1 MDPYLDTLV
10 CMKIKLTYCF
20 IKSKKYPH
28 WYQCLQPLKKRQI
41 PFYHLLQKASL
52 EVGKFHF
59 HSECE
64 REREKIG
71 TIISL
76 IFLKT
81 INCFLF
87 QAISLSFPNNS
98 FC

>member
-28 WYQCLQPLKKRQI
+28 WYQCLLPLKKRQI

-64 REREKIG
+64 RERRLEQ
-71 TIISL
+71 S
-76 IFLKT
+76 
-81 INCFLF
+81 
-87 QAISLSFPNNS
+87 SH
-98 FC
+98 

>member
-10 CMKIKLTYCF
+10 CMKIKLTYYF

-64 REREKIG
+64 REREDWNNHLINFFENHKLLFISSNKS
-71 TIISL
+71 II
-76 IFLKT
+76 
-81 INCFLF
+81 
-87 QAISLSFPNNS
+87 P
-98 FC
+98 